1 MEFRKWVTKKSKKA
15 KNALLVLHNV
25 IFIYRSTHWGQ
36 TLFYN
41 EEECDVRQDTQIQ
54 GTITMKPN
62 KAKPRYKLSSHN

>member
-1 MEFRKWVTKKSKKA
+1 MGNKKKA
-15 KNALLVLHNV
+15 RRLKTLYLHNV

-62 KAKPRYKLSSHN
+62 KAKPRYKLSSHKCIKIW